1 MNDVR
6 LAVCNLQ
13 PGPGPTPKKQL
24 TTIPDVRQLKLRL
37 SNLVSLLQGAVL
49 TAVVC
54 VCERGQTTFESL

>member
-6 LAVCNLQ
+6 LVVCNLQ